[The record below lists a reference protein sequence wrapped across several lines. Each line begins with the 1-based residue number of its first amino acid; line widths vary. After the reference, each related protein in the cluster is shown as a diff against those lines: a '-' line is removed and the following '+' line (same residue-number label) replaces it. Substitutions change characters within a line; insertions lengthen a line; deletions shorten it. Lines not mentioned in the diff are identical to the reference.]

1 MDLGLFLLLL
11 FVLSTILF
19 IIQRTEAK
27 RRRVVIIVMGFF
39 TLIVLWFVNLSQIW
53 GEAILIFL
61 LALFLNFLF
70 WLLIGRYNPVG
81 SSDSIRVLGMDD

>member
-19 IIQRTEAK
+19 VIQRTEAK
-27 RRRVVIIVMGFF
+27 RRRVVIIVMGFL
-39 TLIVLWFVNLSQIW
+39 TLIVLWFVNLRQIW

>member
-39 TLIVLWFVNLSQIW
+39 TLIVLWFVNLRQIW

>member
-27 RRRVVIIVMGFF
+27 RRRVVIIVMGFL
-39 TLIVLWFVNLSQIW
+39 TLIVLWFVNLRQIW

>member
-39 TLIVLWFVNLSQIW
+39 TLIVLWFVNLRQIW

-61 LALFLNFLF
+61 LALFLNSLF

>member
-27 RRRVVIIVMGFF
+27 RRRVVIIVMGFL
-39 TLIVLWFVNLSQIW
+39 TLIVLWFVNLRQIW
-53 GEAILIFL
+53 GEAILIFV

>member
-27 RRRVVIIVMGFF
+27 RRRVVFIVMGFF
-39 TLIVLWFVNLSQIW
+39 TLIVLWFVNLRQIW